1 MTNQD
6 IVHQQALLKELSTIP
21 SGYFPN
27 LLQLIRIFRE
37 TVLLSAASQGKLEKE
52 QNRYPLRGRP
62 FTYIDPTEPV
72 AVDDW
77 EILQ

>member
-6 IVHQQALLKELSTIP
+6 FAYQQTLLREIATIP
-21 SGYFPN
+21 SEYFPN

-37 TVLLSAASQGKLEKE
+37 TVLLSSASQDKMEKE
-52 QNRYPLRGRP
+52 QKRYPLRGLP

-72 AVDDW
+72 ALDDW
-77 EILQ
+77 EALQ